1 MSLLTVSIVLYNTD
15 SEQLNR
21 CLTSL
26 KKYSDELKIYL
37 IDNSPSPCFY
47 PTGANIEYI
56 HNPSNPGFGAAHNI
70 AIHKSFLEAG
80 DYHLVLNAD
89 VYFDAG
95 VLEEL
100 ENFMNQN
107 LDVGLTMPKVFYP
120 NGDIQYLCKLLP
132 SPKDLIV
139 RRFIPFNQWKKKHNN
154 YFEMRFT
161 DYNQIMEVPY
171 LSGCFMFLRKDALRK
186 IGGFDERFFMYPED
200 IDLSRRI
207 HEHYK
212 TIFYPS
218 VCVIHE
224 FGGSSHKSF
233 KMFFVHLWNLVKYF
247 NKWGWFFDQK
257 RDHVN
262 KKILHKLG
270 VLL

>member
-21 CLTSL
+21 CLASL
-26 KKYSDELKIYL
+26 KKYSGELKIYL

-47 PTGANIEYI
+47 PVAKNIEYI

-89 VYFDAG
+89 VYFGAG

-100 ENFMNQN
+100 ETFMNQN

-139 RRFIPFNQWKKKHNN
+139 RRFIPFNKWKKKHND
-154 YFEMRFT
+154 YFEM
-161 DYNQIMEVPY
+161 
-171 LSGCFMFLRKDALRK
+171 
-186 IGGFDERFFMYPED
+186 
-200 IDLSRRI
+200 
-207 HEHYK
+207 
-212 TIFYPS
+212 
-218 VCVIHE
+218 
-224 FGGSSHKSF
+224 
-233 KMFFVHLWNLVKYF
+233 
-247 NKWGWFFDQK
+247 
-257 RDHVN
+257 
-262 KKILHKLG
+262 
-270 VLL
+270 